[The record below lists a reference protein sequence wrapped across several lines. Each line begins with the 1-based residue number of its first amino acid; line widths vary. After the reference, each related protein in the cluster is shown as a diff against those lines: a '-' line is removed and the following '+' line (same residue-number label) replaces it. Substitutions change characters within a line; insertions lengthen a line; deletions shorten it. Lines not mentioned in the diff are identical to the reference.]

1 MQSMRWIAALAMLTT
16 MVASAGAVEPSALS
30 GSFPGMAQQAI
41 DSVADVRAGPAAIR
55 GRVVHEK
62 ESANVGGLTV
72 VLYALPSDGVPGLRG
87 TVTDVTGGFA
97 FESIEND
104 PATVYLLG
112 TSYADIPFGL
122 RFSFEAGEVERQ
134 LDLPVADTSS
144 DTSETRIGEVE
155 IELQENCVDLAVRES
170 HRLENPGSRT
180 LYIPEAEREAREPI
194 LRVALP
200 AGANNL
206 QSRIG
211 DDLIVEGD
219 TVAFWGPLRP
229 GQQELEFSYGLPKLG
244 SVFEMQRSFPS
255 GARRLVLVNRPG
267 GPTLTRSG
275 SADAALQPGDSIAI
289 GVAIP
294 EAANAA
300 ERVSVFESRIWLE
313 HDGAAFTV
321 DEEHTLAVAG
331 NAPLVSTSGAPL
343 LCILLPEGAG
353 DLRFSSET
361 LRMGVSRDPSGA
373 LAVHGPLRVGENR
386 LTLRFLVPIDRD
398 DPVFRQV
405 MPLDVPLLSV
415 MVADTGLVIETD
427 RLHNRRPIRTSDRS
441 YLHLEAFEIAAGE
454 PVELRLQPLEARR
467 SIPRPIAT
475 GITLAAA
482 ALAIGFLIAP
492 LRQEGGEASVPSS
505 AASRAADQRGSVL
518 AAIRGLDEDFE
529 IGKISEED
537 HRSMRQELR
546 AEAVEL
552 LRVERAALADAA
564 GAAEV
569 TDTAE
574 VAAVPAPNAACPG
587 CGAKRGADARFCSQ
601 CGASLEGPE
610 SVDEAAPV

>member
-1 MQSMRWIAALAMLTT
+1 MST
-16 MVASAGAVEPSALS
+16 SAGGVEPSTLS
-30 GSFPGMAQQAI
+30 GGFPGMTQQAI

-55 GRVVHEK
+55 GRVVHED

-87 TVTDVTGGFA
+87 TVTDVTGGYA
-97 FESIEND
+97 FESIGND

-112 TSYADIPFGL
+112 TSYAEIPFGL
-122 RFSFEAGEVERQ
+122 RFSFEAGELERQ
-134 LDLPVADTSS
+134 LDLPVADTTS
-144 DTSETRIGEVE
+144 DTSETEIGEVQIE
-155 IELQENCVDLAVRES
+155 IQENCVDLAVRES
-170 HRLENPGSRT
+170 HRLDNPSTRT
-180 LYIPEAEREAREPI
+180 LYIPESERSGREPI

-200 AGANNL
+200 AGASDL
-206 QSRIG
+206 QSRLG

-219 TVAFWGPLRP
+219 AVSFWGPLRP
-229 GQQELEFSYGLPKLG
+229 GQQELEFSYGFPKR
-244 SVFEMQRSFPS
+244 SPAFEMQLSFPS

-267 GPTLTRSG
+267 GPKLTRSEP
-275 SADAALQPGDSIAI
+275 SDAALQPGDS
-289 GVAIP
+289 VAIRVEVP
-294 EAANAA
+294 AAANAA
-300 ERVSVFESRIWLE
+300 ERVSVFEPRIWLE

-343 LCILLPEGAG
+343 FCIPLPEGAD

-373 LAVHGPLRVGENR
+373 LAVHGPLRVGENS
-386 LTLRFLVPIDRD
+386 LTLRFLLPIDRD
-398 DPVFRQV
+398 DPVFSQV
-405 MPLDVPLLSV
+405 MSLDVPLLSI

-441 YLHLEAFEIAAGE
+441 HLHLEAFEIPAGE
-454 PVELRLQPLEARR
+454 PVELRLRPLEARR
-467 SIPRPIAT
+467 SMPRPAAT

-492 LRQEGGEASVPSS
+492 LRQESGEASVPSS

-518 AAIRGLDEDFE
+518 AAIHGLDEDFE

-537 HRSMRQELR
+537 HRQMRQELR
-546 AEAVEL
+546 AEAVNL
-552 LRVERAALADAA
+552 LRVERDALADAA
-564 GAAEV
+564 EVVEV
-569 TDTAE
+569 TEAAE
-574 VAAVPAPNAACPG
+574 VAAAPAPNACPG
-587 CGAKRGADARFCSQ
+587 CGAERRAEARFCSQ
-601 CGASLEGPE
+601 CGASL
-610 SVDEAAPV
+610 DEAAPV